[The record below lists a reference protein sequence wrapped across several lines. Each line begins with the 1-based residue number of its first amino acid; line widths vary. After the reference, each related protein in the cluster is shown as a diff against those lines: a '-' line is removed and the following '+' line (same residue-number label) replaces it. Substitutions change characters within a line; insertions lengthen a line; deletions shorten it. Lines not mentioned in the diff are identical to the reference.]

1 MPELPE
7 VEVVCRQ
14 LNKELSSD
22 IRISKLV
29 FNRKDIRYPIPI
41 QKLKNLEGEK
51 IESLYRRGKYLL
63 FKTSKGFII
72 SHLGMS
78 GSWKVFPKNNYKIQ
92 AHDHVEMLL
101 SNGRLFVYNDPRRFG
116 LIDFSQN
123 AVECRHLKNLGPEPL
138 SEDFSAKY
146 FRQECQKTARHI
158 KSVLMDGRVVVGVG
172 NIYASEILHKV
183 GIKPT
188 RKAQKITNS
197 EIERIIP
204 EVRRT
209 LEKAIEL
216 GGSTIQSYQN
226 TYGEE
231 GGFQNKFQV
240 YDREDKNCFV
250 CESKIKM
257 IVLSGR
263 STYYCSHCQR

>member
-14 LNKELSSD
+14 LNKELNSESK
-22 IRISKLV
+22 IAKLV
-29 FNRKDIRYPIPI
+29 FHRKDIRYPIPI
-41 QKLKNLEGEK
+41 QKLKKLEGEK
-51 IESLYRRGKYLL
+51 IESLCRRGKYLI
-63 FKTSKGFII
+63 FKTAKGFII

-78 GSWKVFPKNNYKIQ
+78 GAWKILPKKDYSAQ
-92 AHDHVEMLL
+92 PHDHVEMLL
-101 SNGRLFVYNDPRRFG
+101 SNGQLFVYNDPRRFG
-116 LIDFSQN
+116 LIDFSKDL
-123 AVECRHLKNLGPEPL
+123 AGSRHLKNLGPEPW
-138 SEDFSAKY
+138 SEDFSVKY
-146 FRQECQKTARHI
+146 FYQECRKTARHI
-158 KSVLMDGRVVVGVG
+158 KSVLMDGRIVVGVG

-197 EIERIIP
+197 EVEKIILQ
-204 EVRRT
+204 VRET
-209 LEKAIEL
+209 LQNAIEL

-231 GGFQNKFQV
+231 GGFQDKFQV
-240 YDREDKNCFV
+240 YDREDKKCFV

-263 STYYCSHCQR
+263 STYYCSRCQR

>member
-14 LNKELSSD
+14 LNKELNSD

-51 IESLYRRGKYLL
+51 IEALYRRGKYLI

-78 GSWKVFPKNNYKIQ
+78 GSWKIVPQKNYSNQ

-116 LIDFSQN
+116 LIDFSN
-123 AVECRHLKNLGPEPL
+123 DVEKSRHLKNLGPEPW
-138 SEDFSAKY
+138 SEDFSVKY
-146 FRQECQKTARHI
+146 LHQECRKTTRYI

-188 RKAQKITNS
+188 RKAQRITNS
-197 EIERIIP
+197 EVEKIIL
-204 EVRRT
+204 EVRET
-209 LEKAIEL
+209 LQKAIEL

-226 TYGEE
+226 TYGEQ

-240 YDREDKNCFV
+240 YDREDKNCFI

-263 STYYCSHCQR
+263 STYYCSRCQR